1 MRIIV
6 AASNGKSLVDFR
18 GNLVKDMIAK
28 GHEVY
33 CISCE
38 DDDVTRSN
46 VEALGAKYEY
56 VPMSRTGTN
65 FIQDIKT
72 IGAFKK
78 AIKKIEPDMY
88 FAFMSKPVA
97 YGGTAARQCKVKHI
111 NVLVNGLEIAFYRK
125 GFKSALIRQVLK
137 LFYGY
142 VHKGCDNVFFQNS
155 DDLGVFKK
163 MGIVTDEQATVVN
176 GSGVDMT
183 RFEKTP
189 IPKEPVALMVARL
202 VWSKGIREYL
212 KAAQIVKEK
221 MPQARFMLVGG
232 LDKNQESLTKEELDK
247 YIGDS
252 IIEYQGFADD
262 VRPYLEKCSMFVL
275 PSYHEGT
282 PRSVLEAMACGRAIV
297 TTNAP
302 GCRET
307 VKDGYNGYIAEV
319 MNAEDLADKILKIC
333 KDDMLRAQMG
343 DNSYTMCCEK
353 YDVKLV
359 NKSMLDK
366 MKL

>member
-1 MRIIV
+1 MRVIV

-18 GNLVKDMIAK
+18 GNLVSDIIAR

-38 DDDVTRSN
+38 DDDVTRKN
-46 VEALGAKYEY
+46 VEALGAKYRC

-65 FIQDIKT
+65 FFEDIKT
-72 IGAFKK
+72 ICRFKE
-78 AIKKIEPDMY
+78 AIKEIAPDMY

-97 YGGTAARQCKVKHI
+97 YGGTAARKCKVEHI
-111 NVLVNGLEIAFYRK
+111 NILVNGLEIAFYRG

-137 LFYGY
+137 IFYGH
-142 VHKGCDNVFFQNS
+142 VHKGSDNVFFQNS
-155 DDLGVFKK
+155 DDLNVFKAL
-163 MGIVTDEQATVVN
+163 GIVTDEQATVVN
-176 GSGVDMT
+176 GSGVDMS
-183 RFEKTP
+183 RFEKYEL
-189 IPKEPVALMVARL
+189 PKQPVALMVARL

-212 KAAQIVKEK
+212 NAAKIVKKK
-221 MPQARFMLVGG
+221 MPNVRFMLVGG
-232 LDKNQESLTKEELDK
+232 LDENQEALTKEELDT
-247 YIGDS
+247 YINDS
-252 IIEYQGFADD
+252 IIEYKGFNDD
-262 VRPYLEKCSMFVL
+262 VRPFLKECSMFVL

-297 TTNAP
+297 TTKAP

-307 VKDGYNGYIAEV
+307 VVDGENGYLANV
-319 MNAEDLADKILKIC
+319 MDAEDLADKILKIAS
-333 KDDMLRAQMG
+333 DDALRAEMG
-343 DNSYTMCCEK
+343 DNSYRICKEK

-359 NKSMLDK
+359 NQAMIEK